1 MTLRRKPTFISHQT
15 QTTRTPPTPPPTLAC
30 PSCRTVMLGYAK
42 SFLSGAR
49 HREQWD
55 QYVCGRC
62 RNVYEYRHRTG
73 HLRQV
78 ADSVTS

>member
-1 MTLRRKPTFISHQT
+1 MTVRRKPTFISHQT
-15 QTTRTPPTPPPTLAC
+15 QTTRTPPAQPPTLAC
-30 PSCRTVMLGYAK
+30 PVCRTVTLGYAK

-62 RNVYEYRHRTG
+62 RNVFEYRQRTG
-73 HLRQV
+73 HLRRL
-78 ADSVTS
+78 ADSASS